1 MLPSGVSTS
10 SVHVLW
16 LTMLRSDHLSRG
28 DPVDLQRRSPKI
40 TFYEVFLDL
49 VDGKVLGTP
58 VSCLAP
64 ALAQCVLSALCLF
77 HTHCR

>member
-1 MLPSGVSTS
+1 MLPSSVSTS

-28 DPVDLQRRSPKI
+28 DPVDLQRRSLKT
-40 TFYEVFLDL
+40 TFYELFWGL
-49 VDGKVLGTP
+49 VDGNVLGTP

-64 ALAQCVLSALCLF
+64 ALAQCVLSALCLP
-77 HTHCR
+77 HEL